1 MRWSRK
7 RSLAAPLP
15 YLTFRPTYPRT
26 SERPATRT
34 TMTMSTMTTK
44 EEDHEERTRRTEIA
58 TSATPRVDLS
68 AKGNKLLYLW
78 KYTSS
83 NEGGIGVVFT
93 EVGPLER
100 RLRSTDDSFFEESAE
115 RERERER
122 ERETFVPLD
131 RRSALHH
138 ACTAPIRSDGCD
150 RAVRKKVS
158 GSARSISSGF
168 SPGWNSTCA
177 GVSRVAVSCTVLF
190 LFLSLGKVW

>member
-122 ERETFVPLD
+122 ERDFCPSWSPVCIAPRLYSSD
-131 RRSALHH
+131 QKWRVRS
-138 ACTAPIRSDGCD
+138 
-150 RAVRKKVS
+150 
-158 GSARSISSGF
+158 
-168 SPGWNSTCA
+168 
-177 GVSRVAVSCTVLF
+177 SCTKESF
-190 LFLSLGKVW
+190 RLG